1 MPLDAIASAYLGF
14 LCLAVATRRVRHA
27 RPLPKAVAPRGLRI
41 VGGVLLA
48 LPLLTGA
55 ARLGV
60 AIGIVT
66 WIAALAIAAV
76 ALVLLLSRS
85 PKAAFMAA
93 APIALVGLVA
103 SLI

>member
-1 MPLDAIASAYLGF
+1 
-14 LCLAVATRRVRHA
+14 
-27 RPLPKAVAPRGLRI
+27 
-41 VGGVLLA
+41 
-48 LPLLTGA
+48 
-55 ARLGV
+55 V
-60 AIGIVT
+60 AIGIVN